1 MNVTQTNHT
10 TSDMTEQ
17 IQDIIASLGIEI
29 IESSVPN
36 EDNSYTTQL
45 ELKGYDWI
53 VCGYGQ
59 TSDISRADAYL
70 KLITDLQHLNL
81 PAHIYSILNRRYT
94 FYLNCCYPDANIG
107 LVLRRPI
114 QEPLLQDITTAIREK
129 EGEEY
134 DLREIKKV
142 SEQLG

>member
-45 ELKGYDWI
+45 ELKDMI
-53 VCGYGQ
+53 GQ
-59 TSDISRADAYL
+59 SAAMVRQAISAVRMPISSL
-70 KLITDLQHLNL
+70 SLIF
-81 PAHIYSILNRRYT
+81 SI
-94 FYLNCCYPDANIG
+94 
-107 LVLRRPI
+107 
-114 QEPLLQDITTAIREK
+114 
-129 EGEEY
+129 
-134 DLREIKKV
+134 
-142 SEQLG
+142 